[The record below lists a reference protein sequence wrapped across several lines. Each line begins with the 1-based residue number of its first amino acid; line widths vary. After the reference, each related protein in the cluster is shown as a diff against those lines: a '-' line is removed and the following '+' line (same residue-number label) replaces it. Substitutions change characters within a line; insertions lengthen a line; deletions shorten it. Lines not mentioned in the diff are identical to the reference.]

1 MNDTALQQ
9 DTQSEAPSHKS
20 LFATLDER
28 GTPVRLRPCID
39 WGRKPQIDQAFE
51 DYVRE
56 DVHINN
62 IRAAVP
68 DYRLCRYDFDD
79 DAPLHRFCWSDPDA
93 DLFAR
98 FVEENGGKLTEQ
110 YSLIAAMTV
119 FLCFSDTSD
128 HPEMDILRRAYDPHQ
143 PEAEL
148 RERIEQCV
156 HTHREQLQ
164 QNPVHQRGVI
174 VDTTPRGS
182 IVLEHTGYGNR
193 CHRGYL
199 QYLADHYFDPQH
211 KDISS
216 LETRVIRG
224 CTPQLHA
231 QGVES
236 RRMFNRGGFFLIP
249 ERIAYR
255 QCTLEGEPPAQEMH
269 RLPLG
274 HNSKDFGNFI
284 DRYSLS
290 ISDRNIDICALLSIV
305 ESGSARS
312 IRNHAAHMLKESFG
326 VEISMPESKKQH
338 KPSLH

>member
-9 DTQSEAPSHKS
+9 DTQSDIPCHKS

-51 DYVRE
+51 GYVRE

-79 DAPLHRFCWSDPDA
+79 DAPLHRFFWSDPDA

-128 HPEMDILRRAYDPHQ
+128 HPEMDILRRAYDPRQ

-193 CHRGYL
+193 CHRSYL
-199 QYLADHYFDPQH
+199 QYLADHYFDPDH
-211 KDISS
+211 KDITS

-236 RRMFNRGGFFLIP
+236 RRMFNRGAFSSYPNGSLTGNALSKESLRRKRCTACLWGIIQ
-249 ERIAYR
+249 RISG
-255 QCTLEGEPPAQEMH
+255 T
-269 RLPLG
+269 
-274 HNSKDFGNFI
+274 
-284 DRYSLS
+284 LS
-290 ISDRNIDICALLSIV
+290 IATT
-305 ESGSARS
+305 
-312 IRNHAAHMLKESFG
+312 
-326 VEISMPESKKQH
+326 
-338 KPSLH
+338 